1 MKKLLLLI
9 FCFSAITTFSQY
21 SPEQDDVF
29 MFPEKYVRK
38 IERKARKFDNKIL
51 KFSLKSFNKFKKLE
65 RKLEGKLLIKDSLLA
80 GDIFNNDNN
89 LSQSFQNI
97 FLRKQTHLRQF
108 EFLLLFGALS
118 VSRHQMQ
125 SS

>member
-1 MKKLLLLI
+1 MKKLVLLI

-38 IERKARKFDNKIL
+38 IERKARKFDNKII
-51 KFSLKSFNKFKKLE
+51 KFTLKSFNKFKKLE

-97 FLRKQTHLRQF
+97 FLKK
-108 EFLLLFGALS
+108 S
-118 VSRHQMQ
+118 KNISP
-125 SS
+125 SSGYISF